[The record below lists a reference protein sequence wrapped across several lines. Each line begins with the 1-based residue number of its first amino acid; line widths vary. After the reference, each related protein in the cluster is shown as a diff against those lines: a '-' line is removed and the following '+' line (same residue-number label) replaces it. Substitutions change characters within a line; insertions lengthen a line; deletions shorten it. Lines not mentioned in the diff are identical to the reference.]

1 MARAGVRLAE
11 DPAVRHPYP
20 MAGICIYGAGSVGCY
35 IGGRLLAA
43 GADVRFV
50 GRERIAS
57 DIRGHGLALSHY
69 QGGHWRLPP
78 SAIDFSTN
86 AEVAKRAGL
95 VLVTVKSAATRT
107 VALELAK
114 VLPPGT
120 VVISFQ
126 NGFGHADRLHTALP
140 GRTVLQ
146 GMVPFN
152 VVTLGPGIFHQAS
165 QGALAVEAHVEL
177 APHLAAFAFS
187 GLPLSQYRDIVPVQW
202 AKLLFNLNNAINA
215 LANIPL
221 KEELSQRAYRRCL
234 ALAQAEA
241 LALLERSG
249 IRPAR
254 LTPLPASW
262 LPRLLDAPD
271 WLFARLASKMLM
283 IDPVARSSMAD
294 DLAAGR
300 PTEIDW
306 INGEVLRLAEQH
318 GTRAPV
324 NERLHALV
332 HAAESGTTRRHWSG
346 ESLLAELLQ
355 AAGA

>member
-1 MARAGVRLAE
+1 
-11 DPAVRHPYP
+11 
-20 MAGICIYGAGSVGCY
+20 MAGICIHGAGLVGCY

-43 GADVRFV
+43 GADVGFV

-57 DIRGHGLALSHY
+57 EIRRHGLALSHY
-69 QGGHWRLPP
+69 QGGRWQLPP
-78 SAIDFSTN
+78 SAIDFSTD
-86 AEVAKRAGL
+86 AGAARAAGL
-95 VLVTVKSAATRT
+95 VLVTVKSAATH
-107 VALELAK
+107 AAAAELATILRPK
-114 VLPPGT
+114 T

-126 NGFGHADRLHTALP
+126 NGLGHADRLRNALP
-140 GRTVLQ
+140 GRTVLE

-152 VVTLGPGIFHQAS
+152 VVASGPGTFHQAS
-165 QGALAVEAHVEL
+165 QGALAVKAHAEL
-177 APHLAAFAFS
+177 APYLAAFTAA
-187 GLPLSQYRDIVPVQW
+187 GLPLSQYPDIVPVQW

-215 LANIPL
+215 LANVPL
-221 KEELSQRAYRRCL
+221 KEELSQRPYRRCL

-241 LALLERSG
+241 LALLDRSG

-254 LTPLPASW
+254 LTPLPANW
-262 LPRLLDAPD
+262 LPQLLDTPD
-271 WLFARLASKMLM
+271 WLFARLASKMLA

-318 GTRAPV
+318 GTHAPV

-332 HAAESGTTRRHWSG
+332 QAAESSAARRHWSG

-355 AAGA
+355 AAGP